1 MAAECGAA
9 MLVFCGST
17 LDAHNTVAW
26 IIHSFAHSSLDE
38 MSAQGMMGFCAKD
51 LPKIQVRP
59 LSILFQV
66 ESRIHCSGVAGLR
79 SPFPRWLSAG
89 AAVCSHRP
97 LSLSLPFHCF
107 FKHNHSLYLIPTDQ
121 RTRLLA
127 LEQHDRVNQAR
138 PTHVSGMPA
147 SQTHG
152 FSRGSWGGRG
162 GAAW

>member
-79 SPFPRWLSAG
+79 SPFPHPGVPRKCLPQADMGTSSRSICPGASSAWPSSVLG
-89 AAVCSHRP
+89 
-97 LSLSLPFHCF
+97 
-107 FKHNHSLYLIPTDQ
+107 
-121 RTRLLA
+121 RTRGSH
-127 LEQHDRVNQAR
+127 QVRVYVEGWCVGWSS
-138 PTHVSGMPA
+138 PEDTL
-147 SQTHG
+147 
-152 FSRGSWGGRG
+152 
-162 GAAW
+162 GAGLCK

>member
-97 LSLSLPFHCF
+97 LSLSLPRGFPCLQ
-107 FKHNHSLYLIPTDQ
+107 NQPPRISLPSTPFMLQ
-121 RTRLLA
+121 SLSA
-127 LEQHDRVNQAR
+127 WEE
-138 PTHVSGMPA
+138 A
-147 SQTHG
+147 SPFGG
-152 FSRGSWGGRG
+152 FGLPWWLS
-162 GAAW
+162 